1 MPGCRQSSNLLLAG
15 GLLFVGSPG
24 VALAE
29 IAMVK
34 VGPKP
39 ERMSLL
45 RSGSHRYL
53 RYTVKDG
60 KRVAHDI
67 WNRTVSF
74 EMHDGRSLL
83 HITQRWDEV
92 GVAPGGTQLVDQ
104 DTWFYPTNLP
114 PLTHVRRV
122 TVDGRI
128 TVAGYRFLGDRAV
141 GLTDLPENQRK
152 DFVLTY
158 PETPFNFEYD
168 MELIQTLP
176 LRAGYEANI
185 IFYDAGI
192 DKQADR
198 YTFKVAGSDSIPG
211 WDGRPIQCWLITADY
226 NTGVVQSRW
235 WVDKRARSWCARS
248 PTATTARFSSKRC
261 CRRKPKTPSNDDLK
275 PRGPAAERLNTP

>member
-1 MPGCRQSSNLLLAG
+1 MPGCRQSSNLLLVG

-60 KRVAHDI
+60 KRVAHDM

-74 EMHDGRSLL
+74 EMRDGRRLL

-92 GVAPGGTQLVDQ
+92 GVAPGGTQLVEQ
-104 DTWFYPTNLP
+104 DSWFDPTNLR

-235 WVDKRARSWCARS
+235 WVDKKSQVVVREESNRDDGSIFVKTLLS
-248 PTATTARFSSKRC
+248 PEAKD
-261 CRRKPKTPSNDDLK
+261 PK
-275 PRGPAAERLNTP
+275 